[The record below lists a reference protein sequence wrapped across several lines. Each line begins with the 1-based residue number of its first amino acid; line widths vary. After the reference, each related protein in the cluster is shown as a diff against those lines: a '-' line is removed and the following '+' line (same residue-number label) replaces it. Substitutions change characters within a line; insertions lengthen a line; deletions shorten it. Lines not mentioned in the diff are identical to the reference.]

1 MRPLPRLPGWV
12 PWAASMAALLAIQF
26 LCWGTPVPAGNEDH
40 YLAVLRRVADPS
52 FLAGDWT
59 FGPRLPDR
67 WVFDTLF
74 GHLARWIPLEA
85 LGWTGR
91 IATWVASLA
100 GLVRIA
106 RVLGLGA
113 AGTTGALGLFL
124 LLGQALVGGEWML
137 GWFEAKAVA
146 WSLWLH
152 GTADVL
158 GGRRSR
164 GALLAGLA
172 AVFHPAVGL
181 VAGAALATAMLATVR
196 PLRSLVRPA
205 AIGSAAALPGLAQ
218 ALAMMAASGES
229 SPGDWEFLARTFL
242 RIHLDA
248 STFDRTLV
256 LATGIAAALVLWEAR
271 RHPRQG
277 AWRLAPWLL
286 ALPGAL
292 FLAGWVADRLEAW
305 SLMALTPYRI
315 LPPLAL
321 LLGCLSGASLLRQ
334 PDPVTRLRG
343 GLLLA
348 AAFLLC
354 LPPLPWLV
362 RDRLAEFRSAWNSPG
377 DPWQE
382 ACDWVAAHTPEDAL
396 VLAPPWRGDA
406 ALRMRRPQVVHAAMP
421 RYDRLAEWHRRVA
434 DLLGE
439 DLPDRQTRDL
449 GEVWRRAKAR
459 WAVMP
464 PSRVSDLAARYG
476 AAFIV
481 TDAPL
486 PGTPAFRSGPVAVH
500 ALPLGSA
507 P

>member
-1 MRPLPRLPGWV
+1 MRPLPRLPGWL
-12 PWAASMAALLAIQF
+12 PWAASMAVLLAIQF
-26 LCWGTPVPAGNEDH
+26 LCWGTPVPTGNEDH
-40 YLAVLRRVADPS
+40 YLAVLRRVGDPS

-59 FGPRLPDR
+59 FGTRLPDR

-74 GHLARWIPLEA
+74 GHLSRWVPLET
-85 LGWTGR
+85 LGWLGR
-91 IATWVASLA
+91 LGTWAASLA
-100 GLVRIA
+100 GLLRIA
-106 RVLGLGA
+106 RSLGLRAGGA
-113 AGTTGALGLFL
+113 TGALGLFL

-152 GTADVL
+152 GAADVL
-158 GGRRSR
+158 KGRTSR
-164 GALLAGLA
+164 GAALAGLA
-172 AVFHPAVGL
+172 ACFHPAVGL
-181 VAGAALATAMLATVR
+181 VLGAALALAMLAGLR
-196 PLRSLVRPA
+196 PLRALFRPA
-205 AIGSAAALPGLAQ
+205 AIGVATALPGLAQ
-218 ALAMMAASGES
+218 ALAMVAASAES
-229 SPGDWEFLARTFL
+229 SVEDWDYLAHTFL

-248 STFDRTLV
+248 STFDRTLL
-256 LATGIAAALVLWEAR
+256 LATALAATLVLWEAR

-277 AWRLAPWLL
+277 PWRLVPWLL

-292 FLAGWVADRLEAW
+292 FLLGLLADRLGAW
-305 SLMALTPYRI
+305 SLMALTPYRT

-321 LLGCLSGASLLRQ
+321 LLGCLAGASLLRP
-334 PDPVTRLRG
+334 PDPVSRLRP

-362 RDRLAEFRSAWNSPG
+362 RDRVTALRSAWTPPA

-382 ACDWVAAHTPEDAL
+382 AFDWVATRTPEDAL
-396 VLAPPWRGDA
+396 VLAPPWRGDS

-421 RYDRLAEWHRRVA
+421 RYDLLGEWHRRVA

-449 GEVWRRAKAR
+449 GEAWRRAKTHWSA
-459 WAVMP
+459 MP
-464 PSRVSDLAARYG
+464 ASQVAELAQRYG
-476 AAFIV
+476 ATWIV

-486 PGTPAFRSGPVAVH
+486 PGAPAFRAGPVAVH
-500 ALPLGSA
+500 ALPLPAS